1 MQEHRQAAR
10 VAVIMGVSG
19 SGKTTIGK
27 ALAKRLGW
35 RFQEGDAL
43 HPPENVAKMKAG
55 QPLDDAD
62 RAPWLAAVAAR
73 IDEWRRRGE
82 CGIITCSAL
91 KRRYREIVIGD
102 RQDVRLIY
110 LEGSRALIGERIA
123 ARHGHFMPPG
133 LLDSQFAALE
143 PPAPDEDAITVSV
156 DAPVGAIVARIAAA
170 LTGAGHDPQICAL
183 TA

>member
-1 MQEHRQAAR
+1 
-10 VAVIMGVSG
+10 
-19 SGKTTIGK
+19 
-27 ALAKRLGW
+27 
-35 RFQEGDAL
+35 
-43 HPPENVAKMKAG
+43 
-55 QPLDDAD
+55 
-62 RAPWLAAVAAR
+62 
-73 IDEWRRRGE
+73 
-82 CGIITCSAL
+82 
-91 KRRYREIVIGD
+91 
-102 RQDVRLIY
+102 
-110 LEGSRALIGERIA
+110 LIGERIA